1 MAPNPNLACVAC
13 RRSRRLYIG
22 WSAVG
27 RVGGCVGAQ
36 QRGLVWRLMARQ
48 AAAVAAAAG
57 VASEGRAQQHFGS
70 LCPSTKASLPH
81 HTEIGAVC
89 LWLVVLQL
97 IVFIAENAPFL
108 D

>member
-1 MAPNPNLACVAC
+1 
-13 RRSRRLYIG
+13 
-22 WSAVG
+22 
-27 RVGGCVGAQ
+27 
-36 QRGLVWRLMARQ
+36 MARQ

>member
-1 MAPNPNLACVAC
+1 M
-13 RRSRRLYIG
+13 IG

-27 RVGGCVGAQ
+27 AGGQ

-57 VASEGRAQQHFGS
+57 FASEGRAQQHFGW
-70 LCPSTKASLPH
+70 LCPSTKASLPY
-81 HTEIGAVC
+81 HTKLGAVC

-97 IVFIAENAPFL
+97 IVFNAENTPFL